1 MAIAASDVTLG
12 PPPLTVPHAAPAR
25 RARASRARAARGRRP
40 ADRRRAIHLH
50 ARARPAGTHIARAP
64 GVTLVPGA
72 ANAPDARRPTPGERR
87 ARYRAV

>member
-25 RARASRARAARGRRP
+25 RSRAQAGGSTARDPPSRARA
-40 ADRRRAIHLH
+40 
-50 ARARPAGTHIARAP
+50 PAGTHIARAP

>member
-25 RARASRARAARGRRP
+25 RARAQAGGSTARDPPSRARA
-40 ADRRRAIHLH
+40 
-50 ARARPAGTHIARAP
+50 PAGTHIARAP